1 MPPTHSGDLVKNF
14 AAKISKTLNVPISHT
29 LIKTRETQEQ
39 KVFQNGYS
47 KKDNIANAFGCI
59 NMSEIQGKRIILLD
73 DIFDSGAT
81 IKEIGKMLT
90 QNGAQVIAPITIAKT
105 IGGELV

>member
-1 MPPTHSGDLVKNF
+1 M
-14 AAKISKTLNVPISHT
+14 
-29 LIKTRETQEQ
+29 IKTRETQEQ

-47 KKDNIANAFGCI
+47 KKDNIANAFECI
-59 NMSEIQGKRIILLD
+59 NLSEIQGKRIILLD

-90 QNGAQVIAPITIAKT
+90 QNGAQVIAPVTIAKT

>member
-1 MPPTHSGDLVKNF
+1 MGNARSEQ
-14 AAKISKTLNVPISHT
+14 ISA
-29 LIKTRETQEQ
+29 EEQ

-47 KKDNIANAFGCI
+47 KRDNIANAFGCM
-59 NMSEIQGKRIILLD
+59 NETEIQGKRIILLD

-90 QNGAQVIAPITIAKT
+90 LNGAQLIAPITIAKT